1 MLFRVF
7 FSKQGI
13 EEILQTYDHLF
24 KPKVDKTERED
35 DVVSFDGENQKI
47 AQSIQEIYG
56 FHFLAKE
63 VADYTN
69 CTYFEI
75 MDRSV
80 QDVLGVV
87 MVIQAKIEV
96 NELTN
101 NKKQLHG

>member
-1 MLFRVF
+1 
-7 FSKQGI
+7 
-13 EEILQTYDHLF
+13 
-24 KPKVDKTERED
+24 
-35 DVVSFDGENQKI
+35 
-47 AQSIQEIYG
+47 
-56 FHFLAKE
+56 